1 MTIQDLLNLVQIEL
15 LALPKIVIFLVA
27 VLLALLV
34 GRYTPGIVGLLL
46 NRFSPGQSSPIAE
59 YFIRPERGAFKL
71 AGTLLLIS
79 LSMVWLQAD
88 YPGLHAFFRP
98 FVDLAT
104 IASVAWLVS
113 RLFRQVVRI
122 YGIDLLRRL
131 GREVDELLLVFETLV
146 NVVIG
151 FVAVLAF
158 AQSQNFNLIGLIAS
172 LGIGGIALGLAA
184 QTILEQLL
192 STIVIYLDRPF
203 IPGEYIRL
211 RNGQLCRVES
221 VGLRSTKIR
230 TAAKSTLIIV
240 PNSILIK
247 EEIENISRAKK
258 VMVLLYLDFVRSL
271 SEEDAALVKQ
281 VVTKS
286 TNSLFGIDPGSTSI
300 TFSGGAAD
308 TNGSSSRFSANRAR
322 VTFFILGSNDNS
334 IQLRKRLLELANDG
348 IAEQLRRYSI
358 EFTVQDPTIYVESPI
373 TL

>member
-1 MTIQDLLNLVQIEL
+1 VTFQDLLNLVQIEL
-15 LALPKIVIFLVA
+15 LTLPKIVIFLVA

-46 NRFSPGQSSPIAE
+46 NRLSPGQSSPISE
-59 YFIRPERGAFKL
+59 HFIRPERGAFKL

-122 YGIDLLRRL
+122 YGIGLLRRL

-151 FVAVLAF
+151 FIAVLAF
-158 AQSQNFNLIGLIAS
+158 AQSQSFNLIGLIAS
-172 LGIGGIALGLAA
+172 LGIGGIAIGLAA

-211 RNGQLCRVES
+211 RDGQLCRVES

-308 TNGSSSRFSANRAR
+308 TNGSSSRFSASRAR

-334 IQLRKRLLELANDG
+334 IQLRKRLLELANDS

>member
-1 MTIQDLLNLVQIEL
+1 MTFQDLLNLVQIEL
-15 LALPKIVIFLVA
+15 LTLPKIVIFLVA

-46 NRFSPGQSSPIAE
+46 NRFSPGQSSPISE
-59 YFIRPERGAFKL
+59 HFIRPERGAFKL

-122 YGIDLLRRL
+122 YGIGLLRRL

-151 FVAVLAF
+151 FIAVLAF
-158 AQSQNFNLIGLIAS
+158 AQSQSFNLIGLIAS
-172 LGIGGIALGLAA
+172 LGIGGIAIGLAA

-211 RNGQLCRVES
+211 RDGQLCRVES

-308 TNGSSSRFSANRAR
+308 TNGSSSRFSSSRAR

-334 IQLRKRLLELANDG
+334 IQLRKRLLELANDS